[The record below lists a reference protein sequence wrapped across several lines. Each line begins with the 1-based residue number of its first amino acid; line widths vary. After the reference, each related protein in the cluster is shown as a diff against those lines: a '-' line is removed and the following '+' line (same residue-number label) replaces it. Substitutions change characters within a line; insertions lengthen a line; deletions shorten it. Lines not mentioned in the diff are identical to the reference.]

1 MFQRSIQLMCIIVCS
16 IKATAT
22 AAAAA
27 AVALTI
33 FLYNIHCTHRSWF
46 KRKIQMNLETL
57 GIHIYLSIKCYFC
70 GRVYCKS
77 FSTRL

>member
-1 MFQRSIQLMCIIVCS
+1 MCS

-22 AAAAA
+22 AAAA

-33 FLYNIHCTHRSWF
+33 FLYNVHLTTHPSTHRSRSE
-46 KRKIQMNLETL
+46 RKIQMNLETL